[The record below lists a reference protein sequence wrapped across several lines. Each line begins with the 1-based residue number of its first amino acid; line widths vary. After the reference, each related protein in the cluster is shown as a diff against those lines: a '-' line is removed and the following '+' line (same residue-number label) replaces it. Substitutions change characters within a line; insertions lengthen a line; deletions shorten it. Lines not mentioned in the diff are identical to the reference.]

1 MLKNRNQLGRTFS
14 FFSKSARKLFVI
26 CCLLFATALNLFA
39 QQTVVE
45 EVPMADQM
53 RADGKIWVVVAVI
66 AVVFAGIILFL
77 VSMDRKVTK
86 LEKQL
91 KK

>member
-1 MLKNRNQLGRTFS
+1 MK
-14 FFSKSARKLFVI
+14 RKLFVI
-26 CCLLFATALNLFA
+26 CCLLFETTNLLA

-53 RADGKIWVVVAVI
+53 RADGKIWVVVAVV
-66 AVVFAGIILFL
+66 AVIFAGIIAYLINT
-77 VSMDRKVTK
+77 DRKLTK

>member
-1 MLKNRNQLGRTFS
+1 MKNKFLILALGIFISTN
-14 FFSKSARKLFVI
+14 
-26 CCLLFATALNLFA
+26 LLA

-66 AVVFAGIILFL
+66 AVIFTGIILFL
-77 VSMDRKVTK
+77 VSMDKKITK

>member
-1 MLKNRNQLGRTFS
+1 
-14 FFSKSARKLFVI
+14 
-26 CCLLFATALNLFA
+26 
-39 QQTVVE
+39 
-45 EVPMADQM
+45 M

-66 AVVFAGIILFL
+66 SVIFAGIIVFL
-77 VSMDRKVTK
+77 VSMDRKIAK

>member
-1 MLKNRNQLGRTFS
+1 MILTMKNKVSVTVFTLIN
-14 FFSKSARKLFVI
+14 FV
-26 CCLLFATALNLFA
+26 LSLNLFA
-39 QQTVVE
+39 QQSVTQ
-45 EVPMADQM
+45 EVAMADQM

-66 AVVFAGIILFL
+66 STLFVGIIAFL
-77 VSMDRKVTK
+77 VSMDRKVSK

>member
-1 MLKNRNQLGRTFS
+1 MSSSILKLVLTV
-14 FFSKSARKLFVI
+14 FFVVVS
-26 CCLLFATALNLFA
+26 LNLFA

-45 EVPMADQM
+45 QVPMADQM
-53 RADGKIWVVVAVI
+53 RADGKIWIVVVVI
-66 AVVFAGIILFL
+66 AVVFSGIIAFL
-77 VSMDRKVTK
+77 INTDRKLTR